1 LPCKEVRRAADGGYQ
16 STGRSQPVTIYMPQ
30 NPALVAAVW
39 KGLETKPPPLAISA
53 ERPLLSGPLS
63 DAAGYLQRS
72 TERGSGYP
80 HRGGVPYVSWI
91 SAPLYLVDAA
101 DTPDRIEKGDLADL
115 AATITEVVK
124 QLMLAF

>member
-1 LPCKEVRRAADGGYQ
+1 
-16 STGRSQPVTIYMPQ
+16 
-30 NPALVAAVW
+30 
-39 KGLETKPPPLAISA
+39 LAISA

-63 DAAGYLQRS
+63 DAAGYCQRS
-72 TERGSGYP
+72 TERSSGYP

-101 DTPDRIEKGDLADL
+101 DTPEKIEQGQLADL

-124 QLMLAF
+124 QLMSTL